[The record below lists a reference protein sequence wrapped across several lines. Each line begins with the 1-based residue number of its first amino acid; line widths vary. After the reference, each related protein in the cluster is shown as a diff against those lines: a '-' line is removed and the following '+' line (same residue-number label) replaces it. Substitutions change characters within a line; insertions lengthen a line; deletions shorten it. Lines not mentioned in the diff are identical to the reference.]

1 MVGSWNTTFLLG
13 FSYFQGRTVSFR
25 EGISSY
31 PLKDLPF
38 QRPSTLPSCDVIQT
52 PSRLGAWSSS
62 HGLGEIETFLKHILI
77 YAHIMI
83 SYIHSLS
90 ILINPYQSL
99 SILINPYQ
107 SLSILPISVE
117 TNWES
122 SMIVPACSLSSTKYG
137 RRTHPIR
144 RETTHTSLLH
154 HGLLILGPLWHPEEK
169 LLVVFIC
176 HLLLLNTL
184 WG

>member
-1 MVGSWNTTFLLG
+1 MGSPNASPNRSLWSTILLLWSDLPSLKLTAHPWKLMVGSWNTTFLLG

-107 SLSILPISVE
+107 SFQSVSKQIGNLQWLFLPVLYHQR
-117 TNWES
+117 N
-122 SMIVPACSLSSTKYG
+122 MGVG
-137 RRTHPIR
+137 HIR
-144 RETTHTSLLH
+144 
-154 HGLLILGPLWHPEEK
+154 
-169 LLVVFIC
+169 
-176 HLLLLNTL
+176 
-184 WG
+184 